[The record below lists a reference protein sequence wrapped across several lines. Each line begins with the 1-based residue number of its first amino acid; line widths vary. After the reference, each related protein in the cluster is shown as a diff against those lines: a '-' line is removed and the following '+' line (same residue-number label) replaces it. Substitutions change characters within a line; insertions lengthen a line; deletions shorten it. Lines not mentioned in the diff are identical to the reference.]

1 MITKT
6 IITIRTTIAATC
18 RLSGSIKA
26 VPLPEITWL
35 VTEVR
40 LYRLLLLFP
49 KLNTLKSASA
59 ISALILGMTANIFS
73 IGILKIFCITG
84 GAGGGS
90 PYFSWASSTLACGA
104 HM

>member
-35 VTEVR
+35 IAEVR
-40 LYRLLLLFP
+40 LNRLLLLFP

-59 ISALILGMTANIFS
+59 ISALILGKTANIFS
-73 IGILKIFCITG
+73 IGILRIFCITG
-84 GAGGGS
+84 WGWRGVPVLLLGLLHLG
-90 PYFSWASSTLACGA
+90 L
-104 HM
+104 

>member
-40 LYRLLLLFP
+40 LLLLSP

-59 ISALILGMTANIFS
+59 INALILGMTANIFS

-84 GAGGGS
+84 GGWRGVPVLLLG
-90 PYFSWASSTLACGA
+90 LLNLGL
-104 HM
+104 

>member
-40 LYRLLLLFP
+40 LNRLLLLFFF
-49 KLNTLKSASA
+49 KIKHLKVCVRHQRPH
-59 ISALILGMTANIFS
+59 LGHDS
-73 IGILKIFCITG
+73 KHLLHRDPEDLLHHRG
-84 GAGGGS
+84 GWRGVPVLLLGLLHLG
-90 PYFSWASSTLACGA
+90 L
-104 HM
+104 

>member
-6 IITIRTTIAATC
+6 IITIRTTIATC

-40 LYRLLLLFP
+40 LYRLLLSP

-90 PYFSWASSTLACGA
+90 PYFSWASSTLACRA